1 MNIRVMIG
9 IVLILVLANI
19 MYGFYSTGESLE
31 RDDFSILK
39 YACSTNPLTKVGYTT
54 YLLAIEQPS
63 LVNEEVMNKACEM
76 IDVDSIEG

>member
-1 MNIRVMIG
+1 MNIRVIG

-39 YACSTNPLTKVGYTT
+39 YSCSTNPFTSFGHNI
-54 YLLAIEQPS
+54 YLLAIEQPEMI
-63 LVNEEVMNKACEM
+63 NDEVMTKACEM

>member
-31 RDDFSILK
+31 RDDFSTLK
-39 YACSTNPLTKVGYTT
+39 YSCSNNPLTKLGYNI
-54 YLLAIEQPS
+54 YLLAIEQPERI
-63 LVNEEVMNKACEM
+63 NDEFMAKACEM
-76 IDVDSIEG
+76 LDVDSIEG

>member
-1 MNIRVMIG
+1 MNIRVIG

-39 YACSTNPLTKVGYTT
+39 YSCSNNPLTKLGYNI
-54 YLLAIEQPS
+54 YLLAIEQPERI
-63 LVNEEVMNKACEM
+63 NDKFMAKACEM